1 MKKFLSVFIAGIM
14 ALSLVAC
21 SSGTQKCEDHTGDK
35 HAHTGKPCRVDVVVR
50 K

>member
-21 SSGTQKCEDHTGDK
+21 SSGTQKQADSGSIM
-35 HAHTGKPCRVDVVVR
+35 VS
-50 K
+50 